1 MIFEEHCKKI
11 KLLTK
16 EKRKLNKLENKKINL
31 MGMVDIKAIAP
42 KNSIG
47 GTGLEDK
54 MMKYASELE
63 EIEMKISKCK
73 IILLEIQ
80 NQLKIKEN
88 ELRESSELLDLVYL
102 YKYID
107 KLKYYQ
113 IAKKIG
119 YGKTKTYDLI
129 NELDKNLLKI
139 KSTEK
144 SGKK

>member
-1 MIFEEHCKKI
+1 MIFEEYCKKLK
-11 KLLTK
+11 KLKK
-16 EKRKLNKLENKKINL
+16 EKNKLNKLENKKISL
-31 MGMVDIKAIAP
+31 MGMVDVKAIAP

-47 GTGLEDK
+47 GNALEDK

-63 EIEMKISKCK
+63 ELEMKISKCK
-73 IILLEIQ
+73 KILLEIQ
-80 NQLKIKEN
+80 NQLEIKEN

-139 KSTEK
+139 KSAEK
-144 SGKK
+144 NGKK